1 MFINRIDVSSLPS
14 TLQPGSQQFPVK
26 DTNVSIFSGRSGTT
40 SSVPTTTPT
49 PTPQTTTTSTTTTST
64 TTTPPANTNNVEPNK
79 SFLTLNSGVSD
90 LEYTI
95 DGNKIQKRGR
105 VSMTGNAIDQFE
117 RNSKKLAGGVF
128 SDDYNST
135 IRKIIG
141 SKNENEPQN
150 MLTSKYRKYK
160 QNLSIDL
167 AIYQDLAQ
175 KSEITDAEKK
185 FMNNFE
191 QRFQNYIDILSE

>member
-40 SSVPTTTPT
+40 SSVPTP
-49 PTPQTTTTSTTTTST
+49 PTTTTST

-79 SFLTLNSGVSD
+79 SFLPLKSGVSD
-90 LEYTI
+90 LEYSI
-95 DGNKIQKRGR
+95 EGNKIQKRGR

-141 SKNENEPQN
+141 SKNENVPQN
-150 MLTSKYRKYK
+150 MLVSKYRKYK

-175 KSEITDAEKK
+175 KPETTDAEKK